1 MVSSKETY
9 LQRVDNDKVE
19 VDAALAFLSLDDSP
33 DEVEVGTTL
42 GVLSLSDDPNE
53 VDVCAGASINCATCE
68 GTTSHRLTC
77 TSPLYIDREGAEV
90 TEDYCLALFNR
101 VPNCLQ

>member
-1 MVSSKETY
+1 M
-9 LQRVDNDKVE
+9 QRVDNDKVE

-53 VDVCAGASINCATCE
+53 VATILPVGFC
-68 GTTSHRLTC
+68 H
-77 TSPLYIDREGAEV
+77 
-90 TEDYCLALFNR
+90 
-101 VPNCLQ
+101 